1 MDPDAFS
8 YSNTLLS
15 MSAGVFI
22 AISLVAIVVCAILY
36 LAPFQKILSTIA
48 DFLNNTLQKRNLN
61 NSSISQEEI
70 SQVLELAADA
80 DANPEQNNIIRG
92 IINFGNQ
99 DAEDVMTSRMDMV
112 TLDEDSSL
120 EQVIECIVTHEY
132 SRIPVLINNST
143 DNIKGILYSK
153 DLIPYLAKNEP
164 FDWQDLIRQPFFV
177 AETIK
182 LDELLEEFQQNK
194 IHFALVVDEFG
205 GTSGIV
211 TMEDVLEE
219 VFGEIDD
226 EYDQEEELL
235 YRQIGE
241 DSYIFEAKIELEQ
254 FLAITQLNE
263 EIFED
268 KTTDIE
274 TLAGLILELNGDLP
288 ELNEIIKFKE
298 YSFKVIAI
306 DEHRILQIK
315 FTKEE
320 I

>member
-1 MDPDAFS
+1 
-8 YSNTLLS
+8 
-15 MSAGVFI
+15 MSIGVFI
-22 AISLVAIVVCAILY
+22 AIIIIAIVVCAILY
-36 LAPFQKILSTIA
+36 CASLQKILSSVA
-48 DFLNNTLQKRNLN
+48 NYLNYILQKRNIS

-99 DAEDVMTSRMDMV
+99 DAENVMTSRMDMI
-112 TLDEDSSL
+112 TLDATASL
-120 EQVIECIVTHEY
+120 EQVIDCIVTHEY

-153 DLIPYLAKNEP
+153 DLIPYLSKKESFNWLE
-164 FDWQDLIRQPFFV
+164 LIRTPYFV

-182 LDELLEEFQQNK
+182 LDELLREFQRNK

-226 EYDQEEELL
+226 EYDLEEEALFC
-235 YRQIGE
+235 QIDE
-241 DSYIFEAKIELEQ
+241 NCYIFEAKIPLEQ
-254 FLAITQLNE
+254 FFSVTNINSN
-263 EIFED
+263 IFEE
-268 KTTDIE
+268 KINEIE
-274 TLAGLILELNGDLP
+274 TLAGLILELFGDIP
-288 ELNEIIKFKE
+288 ELYDTIKFKE
-298 YSFKVIAI
+298 YNFEVIAI

-315 FTKEE
+315 FTQDETDNENEE
-320 I
+320 